1 MRFNT
6 RAAFIQATA
15 ALLAIAT
22 MHVSF
27 SAAAT
32 FSDSSAGYS
41 ITLPDGWKDTV
52 LSPKSR
58 VFSDPAN
65 VYRAIVGVI
74 RYDYDT
80 ALFDSERDWCMAMSA
95 AYAISVE
102 SNPFFGF
109 IYNSDSTTHEGS
121 FATYANAE
129 YGMPIR
135 SESIKWTARNRRGYE
150 LYVYTDTLDMYL
162 HYALYKSLLESVH
175 IFTPTA
181 SMGSMSARRPISMLR
196 SGALR
201 LPVNGN
207 PPKTIPGFQGKIV
220 FVNCAGRRTGS
231 VAYSDGICTGIPS
244 HKATG
249 NTPIRM
255 LFGIVPAQDK

>member
-1 MRFNT
+1 MRFDT

-15 ALLAIAT
+15 ALFAIMT
-22 MHVSF
+22 MCVSF

-32 FSDSSAGYS
+32 FSDSFAGYS
-41 ITLPDGWKDTV
+41 ITLPEGWKDTS

-58 VFSDPAN
+58 VFRDPAN

-109 IYNSDSTTHEGS
+109 IYARDSTTHEGL

-135 SESIKWTARNRRGYE
+135 SESIRWTARNRRGYE

-162 HYALYKSLLESVH
+162 HYALYRSFLESVH
-175 IFTPTA
+175 IFAPA
-181 SMGSMSARRPISMLR
+181 GAVSMSARRPISTLR
-196 SGALR
+196 SGAFI
-201 LPVNGN
+201 LPVNGK
-207 PPKTIPGFQGKIV
+207 PPKTIPGFQGKMVI
-220 FVNCAGRRTGS
+220 VNCAGRRTGS
-231 VAYSDGICTGIPS
+231 VAYLGGICTGIPS
-244 HKATG
+244 HNATG
-249 NTPIRM
+249 NPPIRM